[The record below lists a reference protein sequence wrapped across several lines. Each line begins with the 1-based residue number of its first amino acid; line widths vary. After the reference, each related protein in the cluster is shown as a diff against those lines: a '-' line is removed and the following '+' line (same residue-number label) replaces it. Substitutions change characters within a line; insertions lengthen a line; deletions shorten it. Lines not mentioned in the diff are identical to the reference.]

1 MKIVLAAVMHS
12 PNLGDGLIADCLTTE
27 LRRQNEGLDMCWLDL
42 AGRQTFAKPPKGART
57 LLLSLLNRLP
67 QGISQHLATRLVRRQ
82 IRKRLE
88 PLIPDRFGDATA
100 VVIGGGQLLS
110 DANLNFPLKIS
121 RVVYEAEQRNLP
133 IALHSVGVAKTWS
146 PRGLA
151 VFADLLSSTKL
162 CFVSVRDQ
170 ASADNLRRHY
180 ETLGLNA
187 PEIHVVPDPALIAG
201 SLDLPPPPADVAG
214 TIGLGVAHPAAIKTH
229 TDQGAIGFRQSLSQY
244 QSILAEFQTRQEPVT
259 LFTNG
264 AGEDEEMLDQL
275 WTSLSSKQ
283 NLFRMPRP
291 QNPRELV
298 AALKAMDTVVSHR
311 LHACITAHAVAT
323 PAIGFRWD
331 AKLDG
336 YFARVGES
344 GNLLNFDDKAQTI
357 TEHAVALKRA
367 KKPAA
372 IETQIP
378 LVQSGAQLLLESL
391 SKP

>member
-27 LRRQNEGLDMCWLDL
+27 LRRQNEGLYMCWLDL

-110 DANLNFPLKIS
+110 DANLNFPFKIS
-121 RVVYEAEQRNLP
+121 RVVHEAERRDLP

-170 ASADNLRRHY
+170 GSADNLRQHY
-180 ETLGLNA
+180 ETLGLNT

-201 SLDLPPPPADVAG
+201 NLDLPPPPADVAG

-229 TDQGAIGFRQSLSQY
+229 TDQDALGFRQSLSQY

-264 AGEDEEMLDQL
+264 AGEDEEMLEQL

-291 QNPRELV
+291 QKPRELV
-298 AALKAMDTVVSHR
+298 TAIKAMDTVVSHR
-311 LHACITAHAVAT
+311 LHACITAHAVET

-336 YFARVGES
+336 YFARVGGIS
-344 GNLLNFDDKAQTI
+344 SA
-357 TEHAVALKRA
+357 
-367 KKPAA
+367 
-372 IETQIP
+372 P
-378 LVQSGAQLLLESL
+378 LILCT
-391 SKP
+391 P